1 MPGVKTA
8 NAGAPVREA
17 LGSCLTNEYSE
28 GLPGARYYGGNVH
41 IDALEREFAEPQ
53 CEEIT

>member
-1 MPGVKTA
+1 MGTPDLKLRRRSSDCSTCQESPPK
-8 NAGAPVREA
+8 GAADAAV
-17 LGSCLTNEYSE
+17 L
-28 GLPGARYYGGNVH
+28 H

>member
-1 MPGVKTA
+1 MPPTLSFDV
-8 NAGAPVREA
+8 
-17 LGSCLTNEYSE
+17 
-28 GLPGARYYGGNVH
+28 GARTAALARSRREKGAADAAVLH